1 MEEDILQQKRDN
13 DRSCLVG
20 VLEAFDCFQLVDN
33 VHILDQEDHNLDGKL
48 AVYRLELVLKEDNC
62 YTPELPVEVRMV
74 EVDLMVH
81 QGHILVH

>member
-1 MEEDILQQKRDN
+1 MVF
-13 DRSCLVG
+13 SY
-20 VLEAFDCFQLVDN
+20 
-33 VHILDQEDHNLDGKL
+33 LDGKL

-81 QGHILVH
+81 QVHILVH

>member
-1 MEEDILQQKRDN
+1 M
-13 DRSCLVG
+13 LVI
-20 VLEAFDCFQLVDN
+20 QLSPYYDKSN
-33 VHILDQEDHNLDGKL
+33 PSTKTTKKFFSYLDGKL